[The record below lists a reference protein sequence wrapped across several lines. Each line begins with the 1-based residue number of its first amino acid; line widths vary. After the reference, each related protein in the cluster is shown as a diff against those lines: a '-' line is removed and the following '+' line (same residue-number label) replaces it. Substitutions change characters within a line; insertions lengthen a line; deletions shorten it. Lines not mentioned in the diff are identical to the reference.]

1 VSHVPPAS
9 FLNFLGG
16 IGAQG
21 LIHLGALPHPVTG
34 ERAVD
39 PELARYTVDLLG
51 ILEEKSRGN
60 RTPEEDTYLVGMVDD
75 LRGKLAKLSAA
86 S

>member
-1 VSHVPPAS
+1 MSQVPPAS

-39 PELARYTVDLLG
+39 RELARYTVDLLG

-60 RTPEEDTYLVGMVDD
+60 RTPEEETYLVGMVDD
-75 LRGKLAKLSAA
+75 LRAKLAALR
-86 S
+86 

>member
-1 VSHVPPAS
+1 MSTVPPAS

-21 LIHLGALPHPVTG
+21 LIHVGALAHPVTG

-39 PELARYTVDLLG
+39 HDLARYTVDLLA
-51 ILEEKSRGN
+51 ILEEKTRGN
-60 RTPEEDTYLVGMVDD
+60 RTPEEDQYLTGMISD
-75 LRGKLAKLSAA
+75 LRAKLAALT
-86 S
+86 